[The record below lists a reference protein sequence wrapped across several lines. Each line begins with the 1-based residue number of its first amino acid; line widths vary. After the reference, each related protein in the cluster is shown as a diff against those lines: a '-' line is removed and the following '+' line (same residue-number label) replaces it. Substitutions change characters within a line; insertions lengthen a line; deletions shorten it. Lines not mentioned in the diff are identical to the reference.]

1 MNNTNFKISS
11 PFLSCFNNLSD
22 LYFEALV
29 SRFWRGLVGI
39 KFLLFHGSEEESVYR
54 ILLCQLVSRFVSK
67 ILNLLFSA
75 SFTTNISV
83 GKNFPSS

>member
-1 MNNTNFKISS
+1 MKSINYKSS
-11 PFLSCFNNLSD
+11 SSFLSCFNNFSG

-29 SRFWRGLVGI
+29 SRFWGGLVGS

>member
-11 PFLSCFNNLSD
+11 PFLSCFNNLSG

-29 SRFWRGLVGI
+29 SRFWRGLVGS

-54 ILLCQLVSRFVSK
+54 RKMRKTILKHYGWLVIEVQYDELRQFYLTRRCS
-67 ILNLLFSA
+67 
-75 SFTTNISV
+75 
-83 GKNFPSS
+83 